1 MLNVPEHRQQG
12 VISMSIRRK
21 FWLSISALLLPLFSL
36 GCLTTAAINER
47 SKEVHRDIEKARK
60 SGAYR
65 CSPRHLAEA
74 EANLEFTRNELRE
87 GDALRASDHI
97 QLAQTH
103 IKQALIESKG
113 CGPKRVLIKKP
124 QKPKK
129 PVVIKIQKTD
139 KDGDGIFDDVDQ
151 CPDEAEDMD
160 QFEDEDGCPDVDN
173 DKDGIFDT
181 DDLCPNTPGEASNQ
195 GCPVED
201 RDGDGIVDKV
211 DKCPDQPEDIDGDSD
226 EDGCPDDDLDS
237 DGDGILDKVDK
248 CPNNPEDMDGF
259 EDEDGCPEVDN
270 DKDGLLDSI
279 DQCPNDA
286 GPPENKGCPILDRD
300 KDGVMDP
307 DDKCPDVPG
316 LKQFAGCPDRDG
328 DGIEDAI
335 DKCPDEPGIAEEQ
348 GCPKKYS
355 LIVVKKDRI
364 EIKQKVHF
372 ATGKARILRN
382 SFELLSQIG
391 DAIKTAKLKKVL
403 IEGHTDSRGSDSY
416 NMRLSQRRANAVRK
430 HLIDKA
436 GVDEEV
442 LEAVGFGETRPIA
455 SNRSKKGRAQ
465 NRRVEFKIIER

>member
-1 MLNVPEHRQQG
+1 
-12 VISMSIRRK
+12 MSQRFYK
-21 FWLSISALLLPLFSL
+21 VLTLSALLLPLAFS
-36 GCLTTAAINER
+36 GCLTTSAINKR
-47 SKEVHRDIEKARK
+47 ADVVQADIEKARK

-65 CSPRHLAEA
+65 CSPTHLAKA

-87 GDALRASDHI
+87 GDFLRAGDHI
-97 QLAQTH
+97 QLAQSH
-103 IKQALIESKG
+103 VKQALIESKD

-124 QKPKK
+124 AK
-129 PVVIKIQKTD
+129 PVVVKIKKTD
-139 KDGDGIFDDVDQ
+139 RDGDGVFDDVDQ
-151 CPDEAEDMD
+151 CPDEPEDMD

-201 RDGDGIVDKV
+201 RDGDGILDKV
-211 DKCPDQPEDIDGDSD
+211 DQCPDQPEDMDGDRD
-226 EDGCPDDDLDS
+226 TDGCPDEDLDS

-248 CPNNPEDMDGF
+248 CPNNPEDKDGF

-286 GPPENKGCPILDRD
+286 GPPENNGCPILDRD

-316 LKQFAGCPDRDG
+316 LAQFAGCPDRDG
-328 DGIEDAI
+328 DGIADAE
-335 DKCPDEPGIAEEQ
+335 DKCPDEPGVAEEQ

-372 ATGKARILRN
+372 ATGKARILRD
-382 SFELLSQIG
+382 SFELLSQVG
-391 DAIKTAKLKKVL
+391 DAIKSAKIKKVL
-403 IEGHTDSRGSDSY
+403 IEGHTDSRGSDAL
-416 NMRLSQRRANAVRK
+416 NMRLSQRRADTVRS
-430 HLIDKA
+430 HLIKKV
-436 GVDEEV
+436 GVDSEV

-455 SNRSKKGRAQ
+455 SNKSSKGRAQ
-465 NRRVEFKIIER
+465 NRRVEFKIIEQ